1 MINIS
6 RESEI
11 NLINILIDQDIISG
25 KDLANIKKVSSE
37 TKKSQLKRK
46 RNNNNTGN
54 ANRSARRV
62 NTIRPVIMK
71 MTHLT
76 NNQKAFYINQART
89 NLEKNLNDIKNNALA
104 RR

>member
-1 MINIS
+1 MVTILNIY
-6 RESEI
+6 
-11 NLINILIDQDIISG
+11 NTKTNIPQNT
-25 KDLANIKKVSSE
+25 KIKIAEFKGRIQAQIE